1 MRPALLAA
9 VCLALLS
16 GAAAPRGQATA
27 AEPARAAKSAF
38 PPMLG
43 VSYRSPRGALAWFDL
58 LTLDTLRGR
67 KAPLAGHT
75 GSWAFSADRGLLA
88 IASCAGDQ
96 EPPPGIRFVNARTMR
111 VGGDRRLSAARGCTS
126 ALTWLRARRL
136 LAVVQT
142 AAGAAVVLVDPLE
155 RRVLRR
161 EPLPSA
167 LWASGRTPDELVLLL
182 GWDAV
187 APARLAVVDAAGRV
201 RLRTLDRVLAGTV
214 REGEGEE
221 HRARTIQPGLA
232 VDPDGRR
239 AFVVPASG
247 PLAEIDLETLA
258 VSYHEL
264 DRPSPLRRA
273 LRWLFPAAQ
282 AKVLEG
288 PVREAR
294 WLGSGTIAVS
304 GVDYSLVRKD
314 GRELMVQAPAGLTL
328 VDTRSWTARVLDRE
342 ASGLVV
348 ASGLVIAQGGRWD
361 SALDRGFGPG
371 LRAFDLEGRERWRLH
386 AGEYRWLDPAG
397 PVGYVYLDDGG
408 RVEVVELATG
418 RVIGTI
424 RRAGARESLPQLLAA
439 QSSSW

>member
-9 VCLALLS
+9 LCLVLLS

-27 AEPARAAKSAF
+27 PAPAPAAKQAF
-38 PPMLG
+38 PPVLG
-43 VSYRSPRGALAWFDL
+43 VSYRSPRGALAWFDP
-58 LTLDTLRGR
+58 LTLEALRGR

-96 EPPPGIRFVNARTMR
+96 EPLPSIRFVDARAMR
-111 VGGDRRLSAARGCTS
+111 VRGDRRLSPVRGCAS
-126 ALTWLRARRL
+126 ALTWLRPRRL
-136 LAVVQT
+136 LAVVQ
-142 AAGAAVVLVDPLE
+142 AAADATVVLVDPLG

-161 EPLPSA
+161 ELLPSA
-167 LWASGRTPDELVLLL
+167 PWASGRTRDELVLLL
-182 GWDAV
+182 GSWGAV

-214 REGEGEE
+214 EEGEGEE

-239 AFVVPASG
+239 AYLVPASG
-247 PLAEIDLETLA
+247 PLAEVDLESLA

-264 DRPSPLRRA
+264 DRPSPLRRL
-273 LRWLFPAAQ
+273 LRWLDPVAQ

-294 WLGSGTIAVS
+294 WLGGGTIAVS
-304 GVDYSLVRKD
+304 GSDYSLVRKD
-314 GRELMVQAPAGLTL
+314 GQELMVQAPVGLTL

-342 ASGLVV
+342 ASGFAV

-361 SALDRGFGPG
+361 SALDRGLGPG
-371 LRAFDLEGRERWRLH
+371 LRAFDLDGRERWRLR

-397 PVGYVYLDDGG
+397 PVGYVWLGEG
-408 RVEVVELATG
+408 RAEVVDLATG
-418 RVIGTI
+418 AVL
-424 RRAGARESLPQLLAA
+424 RRLERDEHRDPFPQLLAA
-439 QSSSW
+439 QSASW